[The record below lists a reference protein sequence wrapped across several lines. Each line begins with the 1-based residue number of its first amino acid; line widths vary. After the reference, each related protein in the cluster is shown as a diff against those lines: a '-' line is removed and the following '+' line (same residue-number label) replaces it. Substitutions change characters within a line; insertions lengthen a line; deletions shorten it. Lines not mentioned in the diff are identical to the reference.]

1 MIKYISEMLN
11 KRTKGKDYENFVINQ
26 IYARIDNPELEI
38 VTQKCVR
45 PNKGIDTKNLVKVGK
60 GHYLI
65 DLYFPQINLAVEV
78 DEGHHEDIE
87 NQLGDKQRENLIKD
101 TVHCDI
107 IRIKICKPGTK
118 IPQEYDEIIKEIK
131 NKVVEIK
138 GRISK
143 WEKDNDKK
151 LKWVTN
157 DEKIEKVKER
167 KAFDAGEAI
176 HFGGIT
182 KVLNLLLGANRY
194 KNFQQCAKNYDFY
207 AVWIPVLSVRLDDGT
222 VKTANGWENYT
233 NENEDEIIEY
243 PSDEKYNK
251 KLDTYNE
258 KAGSRPPKWGARKRV
273 VFMKMRD
280 DFGNKCCRFLGVFN
294 PDHIEYEKGRQKRIY
309 KRIATTIPFDE
320 IVKTKNTR
328 KLFQKLS

>member
-1 MIKYISEMLN
+1 MEEKTKIKYISEMLN

-26 IYARIDNPELEI
+26 IYARINNPELEI

-78 DEGHHEDIE
+78 DEGHHEDVE
-87 NQLGDKQRENLIKD
+87 NQLSDKQRENLIKD
-101 TVHCDI
+101 TVHCDV
-107 IRIKICKPGTK
+107 IRIKICEPGTK
-118 IPQEYDEIIKEIK
+118 IPQEYGEIIKEIK
-131 NKVVEIK
+131 NKVAEIE

-143 WEKDNDKK
+143 WEKNNGKK

-167 KAFDAGEAI
+167 KAFDAGETI
-176 HFGGIT
+176 HFGDII
-182 KVLNLLLGANRY
+182 KVLNLLLGTNHY
-194 KNFQQCAKNYDFY
+194 KKFQRCEKKYEFFS
-207 AVWIPVLSVRLDDGT
+207 VWIPVLSVKLDDGT
-222 VKTANGWENYT
+222 VKTANGWENYI
-233 NENEDEIIEY
+233 NEAKDEIIEY

-251 KLDTYNE
+251 KLDTYNAP
-258 KAGSRPPKWGARKRV
+258 AGSCPQKWAARKRV
-273 VFMKMRD
+273 VFMKMVD
-280 DFGNKCCRFLGVFN
+280 DFGDKCCLFLGVFN

-309 KRIATTIPFDE
+309 KRTATTIEFAE
-320 IVKTKNTR
+320 IVR
-328 KLFQKLS
+328 KK

>member
-1 MIKYISEMLN
+1 MEEKTKIKYISEMLN

-26 IYARIDNPELEI
+26 IYARINNPELEI

-78 DEGHHEDIE
+78 DEGHHEDVE
-87 NQLGDKQRENLIKD
+87 NQLSDKQRENLIKD
-101 TVHCDI
+101 TVHCDV
-107 IRIKICKPGTK
+107 IRIKICEPGTK
-118 IPQEYDEIIKEIK
+118 IPQEYGEIIKEIK
-131 NKVVEIK
+131 NKVAEIE

-143 WEKDNDKK
+143 WEKNNGKK

-167 KAFDAGEAI
+167 KAFDAGETI
-176 HFGGIT
+176 HFGGII
-182 KVLNLLLGANRY
+182 KVLNLLLGTNHY
-194 KNFQQCAKNYDFY
+194 KKFQRCEKKYEFFS
-207 AVWIPVLSVRLDDGT
+207 VWIPVLSVKLDDGT
-222 VKTANGWENYT
+222 VKTANGWENYI
-233 NENEDEIIEY
+233 NEAKDEIIEY

-251 KLDTYNE
+251 KLDTYNAP
-258 KAGSRPPKWGARKRV
+258 AGSCPQKWAARKRV
-273 VFMKMRD
+273 VFMKMVD
-280 DFGNKCCRFLGVFN
+280 DFGDKCCLFLGVFN

-309 KRIATTIPFDE
+309 KRTATTIEFAE
-320 IVKTKNTR
+320 IVR
-328 KLFQKLS
+328 KK